1 MGFLTKV
8 SRDSTSYLET
18 CNPKCITVEEYLVL
32 DRERFVALNS
42 IVTRERS
49 IAVVLIALLNKV
61 LCENG
66 DNWPVQGGK
75 KHR

>member
-18 CNPKCITVEEYLVL
+18 CNPKCITVVGYLVL

-66 DNWPVQGGK
+66 DNWRVQGGK